1 MTLRPLALA
10 ALLLLAPVPGAAHA
24 AETAPPPAPG
34 AESPAGVP
42 SPAPPSDDEP
52 ADHRPGTGPAEA
64 PDTTS
69 EPGGAPAP
77 EPGGTAPDAHPS
89 PAPGGHAAPEP
100 GGVRAEDG
108 HAGDAR
114 AGDARAGDGGAGN
127 DRAGGDSAGDART
140 EAAPGT
146 PSDADSDSGSD
157 PGELSA
163 LERASFVG
171 PGPAEAH
178 RTGSGALVRDGSAL
192 RAQVL
197 AGQQQVTPGTLTRIS
212 VGTVTRVP
220 AQDATG
226 DSSTV
231 WWVGGLAALGAA
243 AAGAVVARGS
253 RARRPH

>member
-24 AETAPPPAPG
+24 AETALPPATG
-34 AESPAGVP
+34 ADSPAAVP

-52 ADHRPGTGPAEA
+52 AGPRPGTGPAEA
-64 PDTTS
+64 PHTTP

-77 EPGGTAPDAHPS
+77 EPGGTAPGAHLS

-100 GGVRAEDG
+100 DGVRAEDG
-108 HAGDAR
+108 RAGEAR
-114 AGDARAGDGGAGN
+114 AGEGGAGN
-127 DRAGGDSAGDART
+127 DRAGGDRAGGARA

-146 PSDADSDSGSD
+146 TSEADSDSVSD

-171 PGPAEAH
+171 PGAAVAH
-178 RTGSGALVRDGSAL
+178 RPGSGALVRDGSAP
-192 RAQVL
+192 RAQFL

-220 AQDATG
+220 AQDAAG
-226 DSSTV
+226 DSSTA

-243 AAGAVVARGS
+243 AAGVVVRGS
-253 RARRPH
+253 RARRPR